1 MDGSA
6 DRKPEPEASKA
17 SNSLSVLLRGGPDW
31 IAIPDVWEVSSLE
44 SEPKV
49 KILCGNAYEHFVF
62 SGLYSVHEGE
72 EFPVYRWSCRTYVA
86 E

>member
-6 DRKPEPEASKA
+6 DRKPEPEAS
-17 SNSLSVLLRGGPDW
+17 NSLFVLLRGGPDW
-31 IAIPDVWEVSSLE
+31 IAIPEVWEVSSLE

-72 EFPVYRWSCRTYVA
+72 ELPVYRWSCRTYVA